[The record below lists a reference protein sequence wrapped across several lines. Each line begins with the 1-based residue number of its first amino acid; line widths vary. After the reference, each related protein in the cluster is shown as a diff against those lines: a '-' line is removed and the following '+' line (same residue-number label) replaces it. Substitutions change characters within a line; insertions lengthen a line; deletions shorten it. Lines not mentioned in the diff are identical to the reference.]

1 MKTILNVALFMLVLG
16 FVVAAYSDHPTGA
29 AALDILWQMLK
40 DIRSALYGA
49 GAALFDLAKT

>member
-1 MKTILNVALFMLVLG
+1 MKTLLNVALFMLVLG

-40 DIRSALYGA
+40 DIRMVLFNA
-49 GAALFDLAKT
+49 GADLFELF